1 MTFFH
6 EDSSVTD
13 SNVGRSSRV
22 CDNDIK
28 TFSHL
33 ISTQLHKFRSKK
45 SGRVWCTCDWS
56 EGFSVTGLFT
66 CHPKV
71 FLCGTKDFTRKED
84 HSPETQCSLKT
95 WTKPASAYVAIKWV
109 EQSSSSCQKSYH
121 SGSLG
126 SRPLMKPLY
135 TRLETK
141 PLILVLQTRSIST
154 LSLFWVFPAFIWCGW

>member
-1 MTFFH
+1 M
-6 EDSSVTD
+6 
-13 SNVGRSSRV
+13 GRSSRV

-33 ISTQLHKFRSKK
+33 ISAQLHKFRSKK

-56 EGFSVTGLFT
+56 EGFSATGLFT

-71 FLCGTKDFTRKED
+71 FLCGTKDFTRKEG
-84 HSPETQCSLKT
+84 HSPQTQCSLKT

-126 SRPLMKPLY
+126 SRASHETTLHPTWNKTVDSCSSNQANKHFVPLLSFSSFHLMW
-135 TRLETK
+135 
-141 PLILVLQTRSIST
+141 LIVRWPVQ
-154 LSLFWVFPAFIWCGW
+154 LF